1 MTKELDYNQTLVS
14 DIKIPIAE
22 SKQQVMDA
30 VNSVITILE
39 WNVGNGINTEILQNQ
54 RAEYGK

>member
-1 MTKELDYNQTLVS
+1 MTKDLDYNQTLVS